1 MLKLLILSWN
11 DIYNKCLEL
20 AERIIND
27 NFVIDFIIAISRG
40 GLIPARILADI
51 FDIHE
56 IVVIKAKYYTDINK
70 RLEKPLI
77 SIDIDISKFDN
88 KNMLIV
94 DDIVDTGIT
103 FSTLI
108 NKLKPYNVKT
118 LTLYKKSYSIFTPDY
133 FIDTTDKWVV
143 FPWDIAEALR
153 SLIKEGEDISLLD
166 IDNNIKERLLR
177 LLSVK

>member
-27 NFVIDFIIAISRG
+27 NFAIDFIIAISRG

-51 FDIHE
+51 FNIHE
-56 IVVIKAKYYTDINK
+56 IEVIKAKYYTGINK
-70 RLEKPLI
+70 RLERPLI

-94 DDIVDTGIT
+94 DDIVDT
-103 FSTLI
+103 
-108 NKLKPYNVKT
+108 YNI
-118 LTLYKKSYSIFTPDY
+118 LHFD
-133 FIDTTDKWVV
+133 
-143 FPWDIAEALR
+143 
-153 SLIKEGEDISLLD
+153 
-166 IDNNIKERLLR
+166 
-177 LLSVK
+177 